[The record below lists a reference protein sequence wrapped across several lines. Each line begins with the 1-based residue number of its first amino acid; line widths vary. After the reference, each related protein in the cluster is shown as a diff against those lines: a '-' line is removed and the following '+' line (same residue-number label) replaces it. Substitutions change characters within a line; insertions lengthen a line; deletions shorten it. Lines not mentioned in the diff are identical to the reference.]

1 MAQNKCKKVKVYNKH
16 CMNVTYLSND
26 TYIVL
31 KHNIHVKWQYVHVE
45 RCCK

>member
-1 MAQNKCKKVKVYNKH
+1 MAQNKCKKVYNKH

-31 KHNIHVKWQYVHVE
+31 KHLQYT
-45 RCCK
+45 C